1 MSSESAAS
9 TKPQVG
15 IGACLVGHAVRYSGD
30 AKKRSHVLEKLAE
43 TMDMIPLC
51 PEVAIGLP
59 VPREPIRIVEN
70 NEGIYVKDSETQTI
84 EYAQPLRNFANEMTA
99 KHREFAGYV
108 FVKGSPSCGYERV
121 KRYNDEGNALANTGV
136 GVYAQQIM
144 DNDPLL
150 PVEENGRLHD
160 PNLRENFV
168 RRVHAYHEWKQLN
181 KVGDIPTLH
190 QLSQFYS
197 RYKYL
202 VMAHSV
208 THYKKIGRL
217 LSKPDRENP
226 QQQADHFIELLM
238 TALKCSATRKGYSNA
253 LSHIKGYLKRDISS
267 TERISFDQLIDQYRT
282 GEVPLIVPVKLLN
295 HYFNTYPNDY
305 IGQQT
310 FLMDNVIPAK
320 AGI

>member
-1 MSSESAAS
+1 MPNDN
-9 TKPQVG
+9 KPQVG

-30 AKKRSHVLEKLAE
+30 AKKRSHVLEKLSE
-43 TMDMIPLC
+43 SMDMIPLC

-70 NEGIYVKDSETQTI
+70 HDGIHVKDSETQTL
-84 EYAQPLRNFANEMTA
+84 EYTQPLKDFANEMTA
-99 KHREFAGYV
+99 RHQDFAGYI

-121 KRYNDEGNALANTGV
+121 KRYNDAGNALPNTGI
-136 GVYAQQIM
+136 GIYAQQMM

-168 RRVHAYHEWKQLN
+168 RRVHAYHDWKRLN
-181 KVGDIPTLH
+181 NEVDIPTLH
-190 QLSQFYS
+190 QLSGFYS

-202 VMAHSV
+202 VMAHSI
-208 THYKKIGRL
+208 TSYKAIGRL
-217 LSKPDRENP
+217 LSKPDRKNP
-226 QQQADHFIELLM
+226 QRQADQFIEMLM
-238 TALKCSATRKGYSNA
+238 TALKSSATRKGYTNA

-267 TERISFDQLIDQYRT
+267 TEKISIDEVIDQYRT

-310 FLMDNVIPAK
+310 FLEDSIIPAK

>member
-1 MSSESAAS
+1 MVDTSNN
-9 TKPQVG
+9 KLQVG

-30 AKKRSHVLEKLAE
+30 AKKASHVLKKLAE

-70 NEGIYVKDSETQTI
+70 AEGIHVKDSDSQTV
-84 EYAQPLRNFANEMTA
+84 EYTQPLKNFANEMTA
-99 KHREFAGYV
+99 KHEDFAGYI

-121 KRYNDEGNALANTGV
+121 KRYNDAGNALPNNGV

-168 RRVHAYHEWKQLN
+168 RRVHAYHEWKQL
-181 KVGDIPTLH
+181 KQSVEVVTLH
-190 QLSQFYS
+190 HLTRFYS

-202 VMAHSV
+202 VMAHSI
-208 THYKKIGRL
+208 TSCKTIGRL
-217 LSKPDRENP
+217 LSKPDHESP
-226 QQQADHFIELLM
+226 QHQADQFIELLM
-238 TALKCSATRKGYSNA
+238 DALKCSATRKGYSNA
-253 LSHIKGYLKRDISS
+253 LSHIKGYLKRSISS
-267 TERISFDQLIDQYRT
+267 TEKISIDEVIDQYRI
-282 GEVPLIVPVKLLN
+282 GDLPLIVPVKLLN
-295 HYFNTYPNDY
+295 HYFNIYPNKY

-310 FLMDNVIPAK
+310 FLIDSIIPAR
-320 AGI
+320 AGF